1 MNEELTVHWR
11 QRQTWEHMANRKFLL
26 WPRVNSEKHSRP
38 FEAIFDNVE
47 KPTML
52 RNERELRSGIG
63 IVIRLGF
70 FCYTH
75 LIAQRDNIVAYT
87 ILQPLRGSK
96 PQKLS
101 NSLNSSS
108 RSNIEW
114 N

>member
-1 MNEELTVHWR
+1 MKNSPSTGDSDKLES
-11 QRQTWEHMANRKFLL
+11 TWQIENFSCDHVLI
-26 WPRVNSEKHSRP
+26 PRNIRGHSKLSST
-38 FEAIFDNVE
+38 NVE

-70 FCYTH
+70 FCYTR